1 MIQIKFFFCRHPRN
15 WGIGRGLK
23 RGSQDSLCVYSLACC
38 AITRSTTHTHKKREK
53 TSWTSAKRW
62 PSDSRYPWVSST
74 SPNGLPF
81 HLNGPSCPCAN
92 LFSRCNDILLM
103 HACQRL
109 HAQPSLSACVISR
122 FRPFPRV
129 RRSKTRFCFP
139 SKFLALFKFPVF
151 LFLRARLISVFYFHM
166 QGRVWKFIIIFYFIY
181 IYIFFFLFTDGRM
194 NWFILATWS
203 LCVALPKI
211 TA

>member
-181 IYIFFFLFTDGRM
+181 IYIFFLFTDGRM